1 MPIGDFVN
9 NIPAPVFMLIHLTAF
24 AIGAYFAWRSVWR
37 RRINAWRAFSLF
49 ALAEI
54 SYMTYH
60 LDWTVFLFAH
70 TISEV
75 LDLLAFVLV
84 FVAAT
89 TASAPSAAKRRAHD
103 RPLIEPAGDRR
114 GDV

>member
-1 MPIGDFVN
+1 MTLPIGDFVN
-9 NIPAPVFMLIHLTAF
+9 NIPPIGFLAIHIVLF
-24 AIGAYFAWRSVWR
+24 LIGAYFAWR
-37 RRINAWRAFSLF
+37 AFGAGASLLGTGFALF

-75 LDLLAFVLV
+75 LDLLAFILV

-89 TASAPSAAKRRAHD
+89 QRALVGSGAPAR
-103 RPLIEPAGDRR
+103 
-114 GDV
+114 

>member
-1 MPIGDFVN
+1 MPFGTFINSIPPALFLLVHLVGFV
-9 NIPAPVFMLIHLTAF
+9 V
-24 AIGAYFAWRSVWR
+24 GAYFAYRSFEAHANLLGWG
-37 RRINAWRAFSLF
+37 F
-49 ALAEI
+49 ALYALSEI

-75 LDLLAFVLV
+75 LDLVAFVLV

-89 TASAPSAAKRRAHD
+89 QTVVARQRERAAHA
-103 RPLIEPAGDRR
+103 
-114 GDV
+114 

>member
-9 NIPAPVFMLIHLTAF
+9 NIPAPIFLLIHLTAF
-24 AIGAYFAWRSVWR
+24 AIGAYFAWRSFGSGATLLGWGF
-37 RRINAWRAFSLF
+37 ALF
-49 ALAEI
+49 ALAEV

-75 LDLLAFVLV
+75 LDLLAFI
-84 FVAAT
+84 
-89 TASAPSAAKRRAHD
+89 
-103 RPLIEPAGDRR
+103 LIFAGVTQR
-114 GDV
+114 GFAGIGIAGERS

>member
-9 NIPAPVFMLIHLTAF
+9 NIPAPVFLLIHITAF
-24 AIGAYFAWRSVWR
+24 AIGAYFAWRSFGVGASTLGW
-37 RRINAWRAFSLF
+37 AFSLF

-60 LDWTVFLFAH
+60 LNWTTFLFAH

-75 LDLLAFVLV
+75 LDLGAFVLV

-89 TASAPSAAKRRAHD
+89 QSVLLQRPAASRS
-103 RPLIEPAGDRR
+103 
-114 GDV
+114 

>member
-9 NIPAPVFMLIHLTAF
+9 AIPAPIFLLIHLVLF
-24 AIGAYFAWRSVWR
+24 AIGAYFAWRSF
-37 RRINAWRAFSLF
+37 NAGAGMLGWAFALF

-70 TISEV
+70 TVSEV
-75 LDLLAFVLV
+75 LNVLAFILV
-84 FVAAT
+84 FTAAT
-89 TASAPSAAKRRAHD
+89 RGVVASLSAAAQRS
-103 RPLIEPAGDRR
+103 
-114 GDV
+114 

>member
-1 MPIGDFVN
+1 MPFGDFVN
-9 NIPAPVFMLIHLTAF
+9 AIPPIGFLAIHILLF
-24 AIGAYFAWRSVWR
+24 AAGASFAWRSFGVGASTLGW
-37 RRINAWRAFSLF
+37 AFSLF

-60 LDWTVFLFAH
+60 LNWTTFLFAH

-75 LDLLAFVLV
+75 LDLGAFVLV

-89 TASAPSAAKRRAHD
+89 QSVLLQRPAASRS
-103 RPLIEPAGDRR
+103 
-114 GDV
+114 

>member
-1 MPIGDFVN
+1 MPFGDFVN
-9 NIPAPVFMLIHLTAF
+9 NIPPIGFLAIHVLLF
-24 AIGAYFAWRSVWR
+24 AAGAYFAWRSFGAGATTLGW
-37 RRINAWRAFSLF
+37 AFSLF

-60 LDWTVFLFAH
+60 LNWTTFLFAH

-75 LDLLAFVLV
+75 LDLAAFVLV

-89 TASAPSAAKRRAHD
+89 QSVLLRRPAASQA
-103 RPLIEPAGDRR
+103 
-114 GDV
+114 

>member
-1 MPIGDFVN
+1 MPFGDFVN
-9 NIPAPVFMLIHLTAF
+9 NIPPIGFLAIHVLLFLA
-24 AIGAYFAWRSVWR
+24 GAYFAWRSFGAGSSMLGW
-37 RRINAWRAFSLF
+37 AFSLF

-60 LDWTVFLFAH
+60 LNWTVFLFAH

-75 LDLLAFVLV
+75 LDLVAFGLV

-89 TASAPSAAKRRAHD
+89 RSMLGRETQTLRA
-103 RPLIEPAGDRR
+103 
-114 GDV
+114 

>member
-1 MPIGDFVN
+1 MPFGDFVN
-9 NIPAPVFMLIHLTAF
+9 FLPPAVFLLVHLVGF
-24 AIGAYFAWRSVWR
+24 LVGAYFAYRSFEAGANLLGWGF
-37 RRINAWRAFSLF
+37 ALY

-75 LDLLAFVLV
+75 LDLAAFIAL
-84 FVAAT
+84 FAWAAQHVGAT
-89 TASAPSAAKRRAHD
+89 LRARSTAS
-103 RPLIEPAGDRR
+103 
-114 GDV
+114 

>member
-1 MPIGDFVN
+1 MPFGDFVN
-9 NIPAPVFMLIHLTAF
+9 QIPPIGFLLVHIVLF
-24 AIGAYFAWRSVWR
+24 AIGAFFAWR
-37 RRINAWRAFSLF
+37 AFGAGAQMLGTAFSLF

-75 LDLLAFVLV
+75 LDGLAFILV

-89 TASAPSAAKRRAHD
+89 RTILDRDSVAARA
-103 RPLIEPAGDRR
+103 
-114 GDV
+114 